1 MEKFILFYKEPEE
14 RPIFETV
21 EEMLKWNDLYALTQ
35 RTLEQELIDAGLSAR
50 LISELVTVSISL

>member
-1 MEKFILFYKEPEE
+1 MLYYKEPEE
-14 RPIFETV
+14 RPVFETV

>member
-1 MEKFILFYKEPEE
+1 LENFILYYKEPEE
-14 RPIFETV
+14 RPVFETV

-50 LISELVTVSISL
+50 LISELVTVSIPF